1 MNEQAVAALA
11 EPWHTL
17 LVLQRATSDMRLS
30 LGMVWHGITRATD
43 RYVPAV
49 RLHQRGAAAAAE
61 GLLLV
66 PGQQPAT
73 LVGLR
78 DISDASATSTAPPL
92 SMRST
97 RL

>member
-30 LGMVWHGITRATD
+30 LGMVWHGITR
-43 RYVPAV
+43 AV